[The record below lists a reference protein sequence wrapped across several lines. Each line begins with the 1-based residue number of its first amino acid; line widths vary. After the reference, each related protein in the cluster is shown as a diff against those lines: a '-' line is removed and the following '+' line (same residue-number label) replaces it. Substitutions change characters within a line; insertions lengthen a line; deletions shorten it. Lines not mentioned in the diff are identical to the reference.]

1 MYRSNN
7 ILSPSKWQRTVRS
20 FLYALLITSLVW
32 IPTEAETAMASAARK
47 DAQNNFICQKQ
58 RRSTLCVNNAT
69 GIQITIP
76 QQKNRAKIEVV
87 TGEIGDV
94 HEYRDPQDEFEVQQV
109 LTAISFLNSKT
120 GQLIQKFEPAIK
132 IEMSYNHSHV
142 QAVGGAE
149 NLKLGFLHKDGYWA
163 EFENVRIRGNNQR
176 GRLSAHITNL
186 ENFYSRSTRP
196 IQNNWNSLNNLF
208 EQNQIGHP
216 WGFMSWGG

>member
-120 GQLIQKFEPAIK
+120 GQPIQKFEPAIK
-132 IEMSYNHSHV
+132 IKVPYTRANV
-142 QAVGGAE
+142 QAVGGVN
-149 NLKLGFLHKDGYWA
+149 NLKLGFLHADGYWS
-163 EFENVRIRGNNQR
+163 EFKNVEIHGTQR
-176 GRLSAHITNL
+176 GDWLSVNL
-186 ENFYSRSTRP
+186 SNLKSFYTPSTCSIPDR
-196 IQNNWNSLNNLF
+196 NLLNNLF
-208 EQNQIGHP
+208 ERNQYCIP
-216 WGFMSWGG
+216 WGFMSSGG